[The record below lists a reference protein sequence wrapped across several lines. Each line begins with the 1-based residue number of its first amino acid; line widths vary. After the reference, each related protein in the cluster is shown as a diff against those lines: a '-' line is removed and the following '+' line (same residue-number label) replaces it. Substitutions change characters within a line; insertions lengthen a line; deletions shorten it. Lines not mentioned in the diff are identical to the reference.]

1 MKREKFFS
9 NKLILWLWDFVF
21 FNNEKKLFKEHLKRI
36 RSYPFEGEVRFRSLI
51 IDIKNIETKLGIQIL
66 PDDCKNTTNIT
77 VFTHSEAEKE
87 ATINTGKFNKR
98 YSDQILQWF
107 QNHPAGVPINIPKN
121 KNQTDSFILSH
132 NNP

>member
-51 IDIKNIETKLGIQIL
+51 IDIKNLESKLNIQIL
-66 PDDCKNTTNIT
+66 PDDCKNTLKIK
-77 VFTHSEAEKE
+77 VFTHLEAEKE
-87 ATINTGKFNKR
+87 ARLNMGKFNKNA
-98 YSDQILQWF
+98 SDNILKWF
-107 QNHPAGVPINIPKN
+107 
-121 KNQTDSFILSH
+121 
-132 NNP
+132 